1 MKKKAFIGFTIA
13 LVFLSG
19 WYLFLKPSDYIVT
32 FNTNTFPGAINQT
45 LKVWGKKNFSGKI
58 TEQKDLLHVNQR
70 LQFGDSLVDYNW
82 TIVPISDSTSKVKV
96 RITDKKNSLK
106 NRILIPFTNS
116 VIEKRSK
123 KSLLN
128 YNTFLNNHIQ
138 KFKVKVEGEAELF
151 SSFCAYLPAK
161 GVQSEKAFG
170 MMRDFPYLSS
180 FVKENNLKPTGTP
193 FVEITDWNMATDSIS
208 FNFCY
213 PIQKTDSLPNH
224 HEIKFREYPRR
235 KAIKAIYYGNYMTSD
250 RAWYRILT
258 YAEKNGIT
266 VDSNP
271 IEVFLNNPS
280 QGGNELEWKAEI
292 YIPLKNSDE

>member
-1 MKKKAFIGFTIA
+1 M
-13 LVFLSG
+13 
-19 WYLFLKPSDYIVT
+19 
-32 FNTNTFPGAINQT
+32 
-45 LKVWGKKNFSGKI
+45 
-58 TEQKDLLHVNQR
+58 NQR

-138 KFKVKVEGEAELF
+138 KFKVKVEGEAELS

-213 PIQKTDSLPNH
+213 PIQKADSLPNH
-224 HEIKFREYPRR
+224 HEIKFREYPGR